1 MTKSVALTAAP
12 VEIASLLEQGKRY
25 QVELVDTGGTEKAR
39 LWEGGSGSTAADAS
53 AAAAYHS
60 IRQGAVMEA
69 YVLGSEKLWAWVP
82 SGSGATLAITPA
94 IPDRY

>member
-39 LWEGGSGSTAADAS
+39 MWEGGAGTAAADARAS
-53 AAAAYHS
+53 AAYHS
-60 IRQGAVMEA
+60 LRQGAVMEM
-69 YVLGSEKLWAWVP
+69 YVLGTEKLWAWME
-82 SGSGATLAITPA
+82 SGSGTLAITA
-94 IPDRY
+94 AVPDRY